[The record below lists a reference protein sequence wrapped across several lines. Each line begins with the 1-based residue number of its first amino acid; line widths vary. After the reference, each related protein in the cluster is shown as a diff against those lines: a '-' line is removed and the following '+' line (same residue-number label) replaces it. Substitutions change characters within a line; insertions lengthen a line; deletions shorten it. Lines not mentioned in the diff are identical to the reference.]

1 MLDVKRMRV
10 LREVVLRGSFSGAA
24 DTLHLSQSAVS
35 QQVAAL
41 EREVGMPLL
50 ERTSDGP
57 KLTPAGERLIE
68 HADAVICRLE
78 EAERELTEIAGLQ
91 GGRVRLV
98 SFPTASATLV
108 THAVSTFRKRF
119 PDVELKLGEAEPT
132 DSLAAL
138 RAGDFDIAISYDFE
152 LSPEDPGRD
161 LVAEL
166 ILEEVMEVA
175 LPKGH
180 PLAASKKVNLK
191 DLAEEDWLCGVSRG
205 SCREHVIRTCQNA
218 GFEPKIGFESD
229 DYTVLQGLVAGGL
242 VVTLLPELA
251 RSGKHPE
258 IEVRPVSG
266 KQPKRRVWAVTREG
280 AASPATEAMV
290 GVLGE
295 VGKVFLADQGLHL
308 AA

>member
-10 LREVVLRGSFSGAA
+10 LREVVARGSFSGAA
-24 DTLHLSQSAVS
+24 DSLHLSQSAVS

-41 EREVGMPLL
+41 EREVGMSLL

-57 KLTPAGERLIE
+57 KLTPAGERLME
-68 HADAVICRLE
+68 HADAVISRLE

-119 PDVELKLGEAEPT
+119 PDVELKLGEAEPN
-132 DSLAAL
+132 DSLGAL

-152 LSPEDPGRD
+152 LYPEEPGRD
-161 LVAEL
+161 LQSEL

-180 PLAASKKVNLK
+180 PLAASDRVNLK
-191 DLAEEDWLCGVSRG
+191 DLSGEDWLCGVSRG
-205 SCREHVIRTCQNA
+205 SCREHVIRTCQRA

-229 DYTVLQGLVAGGL
+229 DYTILQGLVAGGL
-242 VVTLLPELA
+242 GVTLLPELA
-251 RSGKHPE
+251 MSGKNPE
-258 IEVRPVSG
+258 IEVRRVAG

-280 AASPATEAMV
+280 ATSPATDAMV

-295 VGKVFLADQGLHL
+295 VGKVFLADHGLRV